1 VFGSTHLLCNGAAV
15 LAEHDA
21 LRATVARMRGLCDA
35 LSDENRPPLVEI
47 DRLLNRFSADLS
59 ANFATEEQDGYFAS
73 LVAARPECDAL
84 VAHLHAEH
92 VLLSDAIDTLR
103 NRARTGRKNPQLGVL
118 LGRTL
123 DQFQAH
129 ERAENRLLQEF
140 FLLDDGGESG

>member
-21 LRATVARMRGLCDA
+21 LKATAARMRGLCEA
-35 LSDENRPPLVEI
+35 LSREQKPPLVEI
-47 DRLLNRFSADLS
+47 NQLLNAFSAGLS
-59 ANFATEEQDGYFAS
+59 ANFATEEQDGYFES
-73 LVAARPECDAL
+73 LVAVRPECDVL

-92 VLLSDAIDTLR
+92 VLLTEAVDALR
-103 NRARTGRKNPQLGVL
+103 IRARAKGRNPQLGLL

-129 ERAENRLLQEF
+129 ERSENRLLQEF
-140 FLLDDGGESG
+140 FLLDQGGEAE

>member
-1 VFGSTHLLCNGAAV
+1 MFGSTHLLCNGAAV

-35 LSDENRPPLVEI
+35 LSDEKGSTLVEI
-47 DRLLNRFSADLS
+47 DRLLNGFSADLS
-59 ANFATEEQDGYFAS
+59 ANFVTEEKDGYFES
-73 LVAARPECDAL
+73 LVAVRPECDAL

-92 VLLSDAIDTLR
+92 VLLTEAVDALR
-103 NRARTGRKNPQLGVL
+103 SRARAEGRNPQLGLL

-129 ERAENRLLQEF
+129 ERSENRLLQEF
-140 FLLDDGGESG
+140 FLLDEGGESG